1 MMNYEGNK
9 GALELKEA
17 VYRVDAATGKIEKV
31 TGGLAKPNGLCF
43 SPDYKKLYIADTGAP
58 KNNPGLRD

>member
-31 TGGLAKPNGLCF
+31 TDGLAKPNGLCF
-43 SPDYKKLYIADTGAP
+43 SPDYKKL
-58 KNNPGLRD
+58 